1 MKARYILLFLVCC
14 QLSFS
19 QSQNKEIKA
28 DETGYYFIRHAEKNR
43 SNPKDKNPE
52 LNSEG
57 KLRALNWTYFFREI
71 PLEAIYS
78 TNYIRTISTARPV
91 AEDKNLPIIIYS
103 PSELNIK
110 TFIKENQGKLVLIVG
125 HSNTT
130 PKLVNDIL
138 GDQKFEQMQDNDN
151 SSLFIIRESNGKM
164 TAERISV
171 SY

>member
-28 DETGYYFIRHAEKNR
+28 DETGYYFIRHAEKER
-43 SNPKDKNPE
+43 SNPKDNNPE
-52 LNSEG
+52 LNREG
-57 KLRALNWTYFFREI
+57 KLRALNWAYFFKEI

-78 TNYIRTISTARPV
+78 TNYIRTISTAQPI
-91 AEDKNLPIIIYS
+91 ADDKNLPIIIYN
-103 PSELNIK
+103 PNELNIK
-110 TFIKENQGKLVLIVG
+110 IFMKENQGKLILVVG

-130 PKLVNDIL
+130 PKLVNAIL

-151 SSLFIIRESNGKM
+151 SSLFIVRESKGKM
-164 TAERISV
+164 SAERITV

>member
-52 LNSEG
+52 LNREG

-78 TNYIRTISTARPV
+78 TNYIRTITTAEPV
-91 AEDKNLPIIIYS
+91 ADDKNLSIIIYS
-103 PSELNIK
+103 P
-110 TFIKENQGKLVLIVG
+110 KEVDINRFKKKNHGKSILIVG

-130 PKLVNDIL
+130 PEFVNAIL
-138 GDQKFEQMQDNDN
+138 GFEKFKKMKDNDN
-151 SSLFIIRESNGKM
+151 SSLFIIKEINGDA
-164 TAERISV
+164 TVERLSISF
-171 SY
+171 